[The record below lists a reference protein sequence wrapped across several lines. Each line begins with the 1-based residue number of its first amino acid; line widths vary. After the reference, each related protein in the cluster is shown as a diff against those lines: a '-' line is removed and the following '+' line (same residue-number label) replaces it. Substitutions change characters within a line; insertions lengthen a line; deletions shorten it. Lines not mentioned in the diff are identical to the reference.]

1 MPVDQK
7 KVRMVGELAWIAIAC
22 GSIAIG
28 CAVFSHGSFDAP
40 QVMAAT
46 KPGFNEDV
54 APFLKKNCL
63 PCHSAAK
70 HKSQLIVES
79 YASLMKGGKHGNTI
93 VPGNAARSRLVGM
106 LEGRIHPRMPEG
118 ADPLPAA
125 QIAVIKDWINT
136 GAEGPPQP

>member
-1 MPVDQK
+1 MK
-7 KVRMVGELAWIAIAC
+7 LRLVGKLAGIAIAC
-22 GSIAIG
+22 GSIAMG
-28 CAVFSHGSFDAP
+28 WAVLSHGSFVAP
-40 QVMAAT
+40 HVMAAS
-46 KPGFNEDV
+46 KPQFNEDV
-54 APFLKKNCL
+54 APILKKNCL

-79 YASLMKGGKHGNTI
+79 YASLMKGGKHGNNI
-93 VPGNAARSRLVGM
+93 VPGNAAGSRLVAM

-125 QIAVIKDWINT
+125 QIAVIKDWMNA